1 MTFLILEERDRRIEQ
16 YESAPERLLEALA
29 SVLPE
34 AMKWRPQPGE
44 FSVHEIICH
53 CADAETN
60 DCSRIRYLMAERE
73 PLIVA
78 YDEDAWANRLDYH
91 NHPLDLALATIE
103 AVRANTTALLRRVP
117 EEAWERA
124 GTHTGSGR
132 HTAEDWLITC
142 SEHLEEHI
150 EQIEGNLRAWR
161 ARGPAE
167 GSSVVAEEKD
177 DAA

>member
-1 MTFLILEERDRRIEQ
+1 VNLTFVERDRRIEQ
-16 YESAPERLLEALA
+16 YASAPERLREALA
-29 SVLPE
+29 GVPAE
-34 AMKWRPQPGE
+34 AMKWRPEPGE

-60 DCSRIRYLMAERE
+60 DYSRIRYVLAEKE

-78 YDEDAWANRLDYH
+78 YDEEAWAVRLDYH
-91 NHPLDLALATIE
+91 NHPLDLALATVE

-124 GTHTGSGR
+124 GTHTKSGR
-132 HTAEDWLITC
+132 FTTEDWLITC
-142 SEHLEEHI
+142 SEHLDEHI
-150 EQIEGNLRAWR
+150 AQIEGNLRRWR

-167 GSSVVAEEKD
+167 GSAVVTQEKD

>member
-1 MTFLILEERDRRIEQ
+1 MNRQERTRRIEQ
-16 YESAPERLLEALA
+16 YASAPGRLREALA
-29 SVLPE
+29 GVPPE
-34 AMKWRPQPGE
+34 AMKRRPEPNE
-44 FSVHEIICH
+44 FSIHEIICH

-78 YDEDAWANRLDYH
+78 YDEEAWANLLDYH
-91 NHPLDLALATIE
+91 NHPLDLALATVE

-132 HTAEDWLITC
+132 FTAEDWLITC
-142 SEHLEEHI
+142 SEHLDEHI
-150 EQIEGNLRAWR
+150 AQIKANLWAWR
-161 ARGPAE
+161 AHGPAE
-167 GSSVVAEEKD
+167 GSAFVAEEKD